1 MSKERKSGD
10 KMATG
15 NKIAQGN
22 AAQLL
27 VASELNRRGWSAAV
41 TLGNTPHVDV
51 LCSNQ
56 DGTRFAFIQVK
67 SFHVKNKSC
76 AVGKKAEN
84 PYGDNFFW
92 VIVGLSDDK
101 EQKDVFYIVPA
112 NVMSQNVRAFH
123 TQWLST
129 PGENGQQHEDTSLR
143 KVHVGKSKFEYD
155 ISEWKERWDLIGNVM
170 K

>member
-1 MSKERKSGD
+1 MSKKREEPTKT
-10 KMATG
+10 AFG

-27 VASELNRRGWSAAV
+27 VASELNRRGWLAAV

-67 SFHVKNKSC
+67 SFHIKKRSC
-76 AVGKKAEN
+76 TVGVKAEN
-84 PYGDNFFW
+84 VYTENFFW
-92 VIVGLSDDK
+92 VIVGLSDEAD
-101 EQKDVFYIVPA
+101 QKDAFYIVPA
-112 NVMSQNVRAFH
+112 AVMSKNVRILH
-123 TQWLST
+123 EKWLKT
-129 PGENGQQHEDTSLR
+129 YKKNGEPQRDNAIR
-143 KVHVGKSKFEYD
+143 NVHVGKSKFEYD
-155 ISEWKERWDLIGNVM
+155 ISEWKERWDLIGNAM

>member
-1 MSKERKSGD
+1 
-10 KMATG
+10 MASG

-84 PYGDNFFW
+84 QYSDNFFW

-112 NVMSQNVRAFH
+112 NVMSHNVRAAH
-123 TQWLST
+123 TKWLNT
-129 PGENGQQHEDTSLR
+129 PGEKGQEHKDTALR
-143 KVHVGKSKFEYD
+143 KVHVGTHKFEYD
-155 ISEWKERWDLIGNVM
+155 ITPWKDQWDLIGNVM